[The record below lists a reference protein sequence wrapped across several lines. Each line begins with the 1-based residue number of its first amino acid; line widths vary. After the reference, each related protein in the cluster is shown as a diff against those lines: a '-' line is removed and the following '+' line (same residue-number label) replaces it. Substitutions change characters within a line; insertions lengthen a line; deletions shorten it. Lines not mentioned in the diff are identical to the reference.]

1 EESAAP
7 AVEKEEGS
15 TEESKAAPVVDKAES
30 TPESSNVEDSKDD
43 SVDIIDEVSK
53 SDAQQAIEGL
63 NLNTDNLTSEELQA
77 ALMNQ
82 LANEQNVYKTLATNT
97 NITSQN
103 EESIALA
110 SNEALTTL
118 VNNTTSQVIEADA
131 IANGYINSNTDATNA
146 RNTLSGRAWVV
157 DMGTPSTMTNGLTPV
172 PEGTKVYLQWI
183 DKDGAVSPTYVA
195 KTTNQLSRLDAS
207 QVGPGTYAFDLREGW
222 TDVNGK
228 KHVYN
233 ATSGQYYRLWIEDYQ
248 TEEGNTATMIRQAG
262 GFFPGS
268 FVNSVT
274 SSNIGQFPLIGTN
287 MQRTGVYMGIE
298 PSNNYMTTDDAQWIH
313 DEEGPLS
320 NPSVSLNA
328 RNTISGQV
336 WIETGAGDLAN
347 SSTGPNNNANDPEA
361 QGYTVVMSSLTEE
374 GATEYKNKVANLP
387 KSERGAAAKALLT
400 SHPEYISA
408 TVYGETDEQGRYT
421 LRFPEGT
428 LNTNYI
434 YGYVMNPEGDIV
446 SAYSS
451 YTTPE
456 FRSPN
461 YNLSWAPQT
470 APAQN
475 LVQNPM
481 WYNVNFALVPK
492 NDLDIDILDYNNTDH
507 PAIVGDEVH
516 IDLIG
521 AQLSPLP
528 THVEWRDKNGNVI
541 QQTGDISSLT
551 DGEQKGTFIVPD
563 TAQDGDTYTAVIVVG
578 GNDIAA
584 DSFIVK
590 FTEKHSYEPTTEGVE
605 KPYGEAPTE
614 EEVTGSVTVPG
625 YPEDGEQPVITVDDP
640 TKLPDGKTPGTTN
653 VEVTVTYP
661 DGTVDHIEVPVTV
674 GDQADN
680 EANEPTTEGVEKPYG
695 EAPTEEEV

>member
-1 EESAAP
+1 VEKEEGSTEESAAPAVEKEEGSTEESAAPAVEKEEGSTEESAAPAVEKEEGSTEESAAPAVEKEEGSTEESAAPAVEKEEGSTEESAAPAVEKEEGSTEESAALAVEKEEGSTEESAALAVEKEEGSTEESAALAVEKEEGSTEESAAPAVEKEERSTEESAALAVEKEEGSTEESAAPAVEKEEGSTEESAAPAVEKEERSTEESAAPAVEKEEGSTEESAAPEVEKEEGSTEESKAPAVEKEEGSTEESAAPAVEKEEGSTEESAAP

-15 TEESKAAPVVDKAES
+15 TEESKAPAVEKEGS

-53 SDAQQAIEGL
+53 SDGQQAIEGL
-63 NLNTDNLTSEELQA
+63 NLNTENLTSEELQA

-361 QGYTVVMSSLTEE
+361 QGYTVVM
-374 GATEYKNKVANLP
+374 
-387 KSERGAAAKALLT
+387 
-400 SHPEYISA
+400 
-408 TVYGETDEQGRYT
+408 
-421 LRFPEGT
+421 
-428 LNTNYI
+428 
-434 YGYVMNPEGDIV
+434 
-446 SAYSS
+446 
-451 YTTPE
+451 
-456 FRSPN
+456 
-461 YNLSWAPQT
+461 
-470 APAQN
+470 
-475 LVQNPM
+475 
-481 WYNVNFALVPK
+481 
-492 NDLDIDILDYNNTDH
+492 
-507 PAIVGDEVH
+507 
-516 IDLIG
+516 
-521 AQLSPLP
+521 
-528 THVEWRDKNGNVI
+528 
-541 QQTGDISSLT
+541 
-551 DGEQKGTFIVPD
+551 
-563 TAQDGDTYTAVIVVG
+563 
-578 GNDIAA
+578 
-584 DSFIVK
+584 
-590 FTEKHSYEPTTEGVE
+590 
-605 KPYGEAPTE
+605 
-614 EEVTGSVTVPG
+614 
-625 YPEDGEQPVITVDDP
+625 
-640 TKLPDGKTPGTTN
+640 
-653 VEVTVTYP
+653 
-661 DGTVDHIEVPVTV
+661 
-674 GDQADN
+674 
-680 EANEPTTEGVEKPYG
+680 
-695 EAPTEEEV
+695 

>member
-1 EESAAP
+1 M
-7 AVEKEEGS
+7 
-15 TEESKAAPVVDKAES
+15 
-30 TPESSNVEDSKDD
+30 
-43 SVDIIDEVSK
+43 
-53 SDAQQAIEGL
+53 
-63 NLNTDNLTSEELQA
+63 LQ
-77 ALMNQ
+77 
-82 LANEQNVYKTLATNT
+82 
-97 NITSQN
+97 
-103 EESIALA
+103 
-110 SNEALTTL
+110 
-118 VNNTTSQVIEADA
+118 
-131 IANGYINSNTDATNA
+131 
-146 RNTLSGRAWVV
+146 
-157 DMGTPSTMTNGLTPV
+157 
-172 PEGTKVYLQWI
+172 
-183 DKDGAVSPTYVA
+183 
-195 KTTNQLSRLDAS
+195 KTTNQLSPLDAS

-228 KHVYN
+228 KHIYN

-287 MQRTGVYMGIE
+287 MQRTGIYMGIE
-298 PSNNYMTTDDAQWIH
+298 PSNNYMTTDDTQWIH

-387 KSERGAAAKALLT
+387 KSERAAAAKALLT

-434 YGYVMNPEGDIV
+434 YGYVMNPEGDVV

-590 FTEKHSYEPTTEGVE
+590 FTEKHSYEPTTEGVD

-661 DGTVDHIEVPVTV
+661 DGTVDHIEVPV
-674 GDQADN
+674 
-680 EANEPTTEGVEKPYG
+680 
-695 EAPTEEEV
+695 